1 VTDQPT
7 MSVLRDESGVTRV
20 VVADDHKIVLEGL
33 VALLQDQPNME
44 VVGEATAGRSALE
57 VIRKTRP
64 DVALLDITMPE
75 LTGLEI
81 TRQLAE
87 ELPDVKVLV
96 LTMHDEEAFLFEA
109 LQAGASGYILKG
121 ASSDELIFAIEEVVR
136 GGAYITPQLAK
147 GLVDQALHERSTAAS
162 AFEEPLTERE
172 EEVLSL
178 IAEGL
183 TNKEIAGRMVV
194 SLNTVKTHRLH
205 LYQKLGLHT
214 RSELVAFARQHG
226 LTP

>member
-1 VTDQPT
+1 
-7 MSVLRDESGVTRV
+7 MSVWRNESGVTRV

-33 VALLQDQPNME
+33 VALLQDQPNMQ
-44 VVGEATAGRSALE
+44 VVGQATAGRSALD
-57 VIRKTRP
+57 VIRNTRP

-147 GLVDQALHERSTAAS
+147 GLVDQALHERSTTPS

-172 EEVLSL
+172 EEVLGL

-183 TNKEIAGRMVV
+183 TNKEIAARMVV

-214 RSELVAFARQHG
+214 RSELVAFARRHG